1 MKNKFI
7 VLMIS
12 MMMISCASVKK
23 AELASSEPDLA
34 FIEVEELRTDA
45 MNNQADL
52 YAQNSFLKG
61 ESEYR
66 EAIKNWGDGKEDSD
80 VMDELAMA
88 KAYYNK
94 SMNESTKAI
103 NRPERIVFAR
113 KEAINAGVYDASKL
127 REELHDLDSEL
138 ADTTN
143 NFNEDLDN
151 EEFTRFLKD
160 YQNIEIRAVQHYE
173 LSEVR
178 NRIDWSQK
186 KSADDLATET
196 FKTAMRDLK
205 AAENMI
211 AQNPRKPDEY
221 IAEVDRARF
230 SSKLLQDVMQKLT
243 GIAEGSSE
251 KVALELVKKDRDLG
265 KLNNRIEYLDDRL
278 EVSHAATGALVSR
291 IEFQNELEAVIGEY
305 PDEMAEVYQQGD
317 KLILR
322 LKDMNFAVGSAKVPQ
337 ESKDLLRKVDKT
349 IEKLNASYLIVQG
362 HTDSTGSSSINKK
375 LSKKRAVTIANYL
388 RETGKNDIGIEVE
401 AMGETQPIASNSTK
415 KGRAQNRRVDI
426 IINAAP
432 KMSNRTVYQQ

>member
-1 MKNKFI
+1 
-7 VLMIS
+7 MIS

-143 NFNEDLDN
+143 NFN
-151 EEFTRFLKD
+151 
-160 YQNIEIRAVQHYE
+160 
-173 LSEVR
+173 
-178 NRIDWSQK
+178 
-186 KSADDLATET
+186 
-196 FKTAMRDLK
+196 
-205 AAENMI
+205 
-211 AQNPRKPDEY
+211 
-221 IAEVDRARF
+221 
-230 SSKLLQDVMQKLT
+230 
-243 GIAEGSSE
+243 GS
-251 KVALELVKKDRDLG
+251 L
-265 KLNNRIEYLDDRL
+265 
-278 EVSHAATGALVSR
+278 
-291 IEFQNELEAVIGEY
+291 FC
-305 PDEMAEVYQQGD
+305 
-317 KLILR
+317 
-322 LKDMNFAVGSAKVPQ
+322 
-337 ESKDLLRKVDKT
+337 
-349 IEKLNASYLIVQG
+349 
-362 HTDSTGSSSINKK
+362 
-375 LSKKRAVTIANYL
+375 
-388 RETGKNDIGIEVE
+388 KN
-401 AMGETQPIASNSTK
+401 
-415 KGRAQNRRVDI
+415 
-426 IINAAP
+426 
-432 KMSNRTVYQQ
+432 